1 MPGKTEHVFVGAF
14 VLAAAAVLIAMVF
27 AISGVFGRST
37 KSFHAYF
44 SFAGGLETGSSVRY
58 AGGPKIGR
66 VDKVKIDPQN
76 PGRMDITF
84 SVQSDVPVKTDSHA
98 KIMSMSPLGDNHLEV
113 LPGSQTSALAPP
125 GAQLPS
131 DVYIDFN
138 VLTAQLND
146 IAPQAKQLLSALNSR
161 AEELQE
167 TIVRVNDLLNP
178 QNRQN
183 LSATIAD
190 ARGMLEENRPQ
201 IKSTV
206 QNLNA
211 VSQKL
216 QPLLDDLHK
225 TTEEAN
231 KTLDHLDGV
240 VTDNREDLRQ
250 VVIEARKTLT
260 TLTSITTQLNETLD
274 VNTENIDELL
284 DNFRRVSQNLKEFT
298 DTIKKRPYTL
308 IRASNPHEHKPGEQ

>member
-76 PGRMDITF
+76 PGRMDIIF

-125 GAQLPS
+125 GVQLPS

-138 VLTAQLND
+138 ALTAQLND

-190 ARGMLEENRPQ
+190 ARGMLEENRPE

-211 VSQKL
+211 VSEKL